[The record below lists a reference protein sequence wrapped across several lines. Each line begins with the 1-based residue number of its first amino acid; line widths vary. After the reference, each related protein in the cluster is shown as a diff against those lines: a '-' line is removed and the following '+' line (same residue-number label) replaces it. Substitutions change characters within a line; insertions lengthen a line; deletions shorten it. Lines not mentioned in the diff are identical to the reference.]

1 MAKVIVV
8 TNFSDASR
16 NALAYTCAFLHNPT
30 TSVLLLNVF
39 SFPGLFSNDA
49 IALAAM
55 GETIANDESKLKE
68 EFNWVKENYPDINIQ
83 MEMVSGVFM
92 EVLRGIEKEGE
103 LSLIVMGTSGSYND
117 LLSWDTNIID
127 AFADLNTPVL
137 VIPAN
142 IQYRSVQRI
151 AFACNYYRKNLH
163 APVAKIRRM
172 VQFTKA
178 QLYVINVVSP
188 TEVIDEA
195 ARESKAI
202 LQQSLADL
210 SPEYYEPSFS
220 TIFAAIDNFTAEKN
234 IDMLIV
240 IPTRHG
246 IWYNIFQQSH
256 TKGLVYL
263 NHIPVLSLRQEG
275 DFI

>member
-1 MAKVIVV
+1 MAKVIVI

-16 NALAYTCAFLHNPT
+16 NALDYTCAFLHNPA
-30 TSVLLLNVF
+30 TSVLLLYIF

-55 GETIANDESKLKE
+55 GETIANDEQKLQQEYEWAKE
-68 EFNWVKENYPDINIQ
+68 KYPGINLQTEI
-83 MEMVSGVFM
+83 VTGAFM
-92 EVLRGIEKEGE
+92 EVLRGIEKEE
-103 LSLIVMGTSGSYND
+103 AVSLIVMGTGGLYND

-137 VIPAN
+137 VIPA
-142 IQYRSVQRI
+142 QVPYRPVQRI

-163 APVAKIRRM
+163 APVAKIKRIA
-172 VQFTKA
+172 QYTKA
-178 QLYVINVVSP
+178 ALYVINVVSP
-188 TEVIDEA
+188 AEVIDEA
-195 ARESKAI
+195 AKQSKAT
-202 LQQSLADL
+202 LQESLADL
-210 SPEYYEPSFS
+210 SPEYFEPAFENIFS
-220 TIFAAIDNFTAEKN
+220 AIDNFTGEKN

-240 IPTRHG
+240 IPSRHG

-263 NHIPVLSLRQEG
+263 NHI
-275 DFI
+275 